1 MPWVIVVPTVFAT
14 EAAARGGFQSDA
26 DGEPESAL
34 ARHRPVSA
42 SERSQ
47 RARLTRTVA
56 STAALLLMGL
66 MGAAC
71 DQPATAP
78 SEIADP
84 RPSGEGYQQTPAP
97 LAGRD
102 DVSTAT
108 VLRQWALAADAEGDV
123 LVDVFVRRDGVL
135 GLIVAPSATPDRVRG
150 TIEYLVWSMARPF
163 PGRPIELIAYQDEQE
178 MARTVVNR
186 QTGLPETVIVH

>member
-1 MPWVIVVPTVFAT
+1 MPWLSPLQQSS
-14 EAAARGGFQSDA
+14 AAGGASLRCRRRAR
-26 DGEPESAL
+26 
-34 ARHRPVSA
+34 
-42 SERSQ
+42 ERSRSSQ
-47 RARLTRTVA
+47 TGVLRATARCQMTRTVA

-78 SEIADP
+78 SEIAHP
-84 RPSGEGYQQTPAP
+84 GPSGEGYQQRQAS

-108 VLRQWALAADAEGDV
+108 WLREWALAADAEGDV
-123 LVDVFVRRDGVL
+123 LMDAFVRRDGVL

-150 TIEYLVWSMARPF
+150 DDRVPRVVNGKAVSRAPDRADRL
-163 PGRPIELIAYQDEQE
+163 PGRAGDGADCREPPNGF
-178 MARTVVNR
+178 TGNR
-186 QTGLPETVIVH
+186 HRALRP